1 MMLGVGVI
9 GMGFMG
15 RTHAAAWVAA
25 QAAGYPCRL
34 AALCDASPER
44 IAAGFAADGNL
55 ETDRARIATESL
67 RRYAD
72 PAAMLADP
80 DVQIVSVCTP
90 TDTHVELACRAL
102 AAGKHVLVEKPVA
115 LSRAAL
121 QPLLHAA
128 REARTLC
135 LPAMCMR
142 FWPGWP
148 WLRDRIRDGSFGAV
162 RSLACRRL
170 GSTPAWSSFYRD
182 ATRSGGALFD
192 LHIHDVDFIY
202 WCFGMPQ
209 EVSAYG
215 SPQHVLATYRFAS
228 GPALV
233 SAEAAWDQAPAAPFT
248 MRFVCNFER
257 ATARFAL
264 GEPAPL
270 LVHGEARSDAVA
282 LDGLSG
288 YEAQVRHLVDLVG
301 GVETTPRVSLAD
313 VDAVTHLVE
322 CESRSLEERR
332 SVAT

>member
-15 RTHAAAWVAA
+15 RTHAAAWAA
-25 QAAGYPCRL
+25 AHAAGYPCRL
-34 AALCDASPER
+34 VALCDANPER

-55 ETDRARIATESL
+55 ETSRAGLATESL

-72 PAAMLADP
+72 PAALFADP

-90 TDTHVELACRAL
+90 TDTHVDLACRAL
-102 AAGKHVLVEKPVA
+102 AAGKHVLVEKPVS
-115 LSRAAL
+115 LSRAGL
-121 QPLLHAA
+121 QPLLRAA

-148 WLRDRIRDGSFGAV
+148 WLRDRIRDGTLGPV
-162 RSLACRRL
+162 RSLACQRL
-170 GSTPAWSSFYRD
+170 GSMPAWSHFYHD
-182 ATRSGGALFD
+182 TTRSGGALFD
-192 LHIHDVDFIY
+192 LHIHDVDFVY
-202 WCFGMPQ
+202 WCFGMPD
-209 EVSAYG
+209 EVSAHG
-215 SPQHVLATYRFAS
+215 SNQHVLAAYHFAR

-233 SAEAAWDQAPAAPFT
+233 SAEGAWDQVPAAPFA

-264 GEPAPL
+264 GDPEPL
-270 LVHGEARSDAVA
+270 VVHGDGRSDAVA
-282 LDGLSG
+282 LDSLSG
-288 YEAQVRHLVDLVG
+288 YEAQVRHFVDLIR
-301 GVETTPRVSLAD
+301 GVEAVPRVSLAD

-322 CESRSLEERR
+322 CEARSLRERCV
-332 SVAT
+332 VAT